1 MARPLSEEK
10 REAILTSAAKLVAML
25 GTGAPTAGI
34 AKDAGLSE
42 GTLFNYF
49 ANKDELLNQLYLEIK
64 ADLGKALLTSYPS
77 KADIRSQSRHVWD
90 SFVEWGAKNP
100 MKRKAMRQLS
110 VSERIREENK
120 RQGAAAFSDINRM
133 LEKSVAAGALKGRS
147 SAFVGAIFEAVAE
160 TTLEFI
166 ARDPK
171 ERERYKQSGF
181 EFFWNGIS
189 G

>member
-10 REAILTSAAKLVAML
+10 REAILTSAAKLVATL

-49 ANKDELLNQLYLEIK
+49 ANKDELLNKLYLDIK
-64 ADLGKALLTSYPS
+64 ADLGTALLTGYPA
-77 KADIRSQSRHVWD
+77 KADIRSRIRHVWD
-90 SFVEWGAKNP
+90 SYIEWGAKHP

-110 VSERIREENK
+110 VSERIREDVK
-120 RQGAAAFSDINRM
+120 RRGNAAFADISKM
-133 LEKSVAAGALKGRS
+133 LDESIANGVLRGRS
-147 SAFVGAIFEAVAE
+147 IAFVGAVFEAVAE

-166 ARDPK
+166 AGEPR
-171 ERERYKQSGF
+171 EREHYKQSGF
-181 EFFWNGIS
+181 EFFWKGIS
-189 G
+189 S